1 LAERKRKIPPWLW
14 VLIGLGGALLVVF
27 ALVVGPWLFTRF
39 PHEGITAEQEL
50 KAKNDVR
57 TTLVQALAGLAV
69 ALGLV
74 VTYRTYQH
82 NRFEQDRT
90 YQLRQAEQVN
100 ELYTRAVEQ
109 LGHEEA
115 PVRLGA
121 LYSLVHL
128 AQANPDRRPTVVD
141 VLCAYLRM
149 PYAPPE
155 SAEPTDVVAGE
166 APSGHRDQPG
176 RASKH
181 DPAQELQV
189 RLTAES
195 LLSEHVRR
203 PGGVSGEDAQHLA
216 QSPNGSYWPKISL
229 DLTGAFLI
237 GLNLSEASVVDA
249 SFAMA
254 TFSTGG
260 ALFEGAT
267 FTGSAVFDGATFT
280 GNAKFGG
287 ATFSAAASF
296 TRATFTGNAV
306 FTGAT
311 FTGADA
317 SFDGAIFTGADALF
331 DGAIFT
337 GSTVFTRANFTAAAW
352 FTGATFTGS
361 VLFEGAIFTGYAGF
375 VRATFSAAAWFTGAT
390 FTGSAVFAEA
400 NFNGDALFR
409 EATFTSYAVFA
420 EANFNGDAI
429 FAGAILRRP
438 AQFDGAQVLN
448 LDDPVLKESGDMPR
462 RLWPKG
468 WTVRTNADDPTRG
481 TLVHEPPAS
490 SLEPPE
496 G

>member
-14 VLIGLGGALLVVF
+14 ALIGLGGALLVVF

-69 ALGLV
+69 AGGLV

-82 NRFEQDRT
+82 NRIEQDRTFQQSRIEQDRT

-155 SAEPTDVVAGE
+155 SAEPADVVAGE

-176 RASKH
+176 RASKR

-189 RLTAES
+189 RLTAER

-203 PGGVSGEDAQHLA
+203 PDGVSGEDAQHLA
-216 QSPNGSYWPKISL
+216 RSPDESYWPNISL

-260 ALFEGAT
+260 ALF
-267 FTGSAVFDGATFT
+267 DGATFT

-287 ATFSAAASF
+287 ATF
-296 TRATFTGNAV
+296 TGDAK
-306 FTGAT
+306 FGA
-311 FTGADA
+311 
-317 SFDGAIFTGADALF
+317 AIFTGDAWF

-337 GSTVFTRANFTAAAW
+337 GSAVFTRAT
-352 FTGATFTGS
+352 
-361 VLFEGAIFTGYAGF
+361 FTGYAGF
-375 VRATFSAAAWFTGAT
+375 
-390 FTGSAVFAEA
+390 
-400 NFNGDALFR
+400 R
-409 EATFTSYAVFA
+409 EATFT
-420 EANFNGDAI
+420 GDDAK
-429 FAGAILRRP
+429 FDWGDLHRLRR
-438 AQFDGAQVLN
+438 VR
-448 LDDPVLKESGDMPR
+448 EGDLHRRRVVHGGDLR
-462 RLWPKG
+462 RLRR
-468 WTVRTNADDPTRG
+468 VRGGDLQRRRLVQGGDLRRLRRVRGGDLHRRRHIRGGDLAQASPVRRG
-481 TLVHEPPAS
+481 TSAEPQ
-490 SLEPPE
+490 
-496 G
+496 